1 MRVYNSCDIIATV
14 KPEAGLGIGL
24 NGLNDLANSSMPD
37 LSLEID
43 IARLSIFT

>member
-1 MRVYNSCDIIATV
+1 MRVYSSCDMITTV

-24 NGLNDLANSSMPD
+24 NGLDDLMNSSVPD

-43 IARLSIFT
+43 IARLSIFV